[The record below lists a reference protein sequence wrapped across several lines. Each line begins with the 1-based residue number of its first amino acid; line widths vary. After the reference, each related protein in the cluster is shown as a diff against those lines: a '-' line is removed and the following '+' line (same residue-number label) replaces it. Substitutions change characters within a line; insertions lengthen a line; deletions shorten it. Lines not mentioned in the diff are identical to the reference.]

1 MTGACC
7 CPCCTAWWTRCSLT
21 TRGSRRRRSR
31 CGAGAGG
38 STRDCAS
45 GWKTVGQHSVHVP
58 GFAFTAGCI
67 CWKLEGKQHDQQLP
81 FLVHA
86 YHPCL
91 PQDGPPRPP
100 PSGFESAAALG
111 TRLHS
116 LLDSFDAAPFTLQR
130 LCEVL
135 LEPRKQ
141 YARLEKVVSLR
152 CVRACVRALLGK
164 EQPGWL
170 FAAACWHAA
179 VTIYFCALPP
189 CRPACACRPLPL
201 RSC

>member
-1 MTGACC
+1 M
-7 CPCCTAWWTRCSLT
+7 
-21 TRGSRRRRSR
+21 
-31 CGAGAGG
+31 
-38 STRDCAS
+38 
-45 GWKTVGQHSVHVP
+45 
-58 GFAFTAGCI
+58 
-67 CWKLEGKQHDQQLP
+67 EGKQHDQQLP

-152 CVRACVRALLGK
+152 CVRACVVGQGA
-164 EQPGWL
+164 
-170 FAAACWHAA
+170 
-179 VTIYFCALPP
+179 T
-189 CRPACACRPLPL
+189 
-201 RSC
+201 